1 MPEPEAGVF
10 PVLHCNQEIPCDP
23 CTAVC
28 PNDLIEIDRTDIRLL
43 PAFVPGKSGKGCTG
57 CEKCVAIC
65 PGLAITLV
73 DYRKDAEF
81 PTVAIPF
88 EFLKETLV
96 AGDRVVVEDTDG
108 NPLGRVEV
116 AAVKA
121 LKANDRTVI
130 IKVRAPRAFAKK
142 IAGIRLQPPETSDP
156 LAKYVTRMADDTII
170 CRCER
175 VAAGEIRKLIR
186 EGVRD
191 INEIKA
197 VTRTSMGSCGAKT
210 CTPLLHRLFREE
222 GVPEAEII
230 DQPKRPLFL
239 EVPFGV
245 FAGLDDK
252 KDPHGRE

>member
-1 MPEPEAGVF
+1 M
-10 PVLHCNQEIPCDP
+10 
-23 CTAVC
+23 
-28 PNDLIEIDRTDIRLL
+28 DRTDIRRL
-43 PAFVPGKSGKGCTG
+43 PSFVAEKGGKGCTG

-81 PTVAIPF
+81 PTVAVPF
-88 EFLKETLV
+88 ELLQDTV
-96 AGDRVVVEDTDG
+96 AAGDHVVVEDTDG

-116 AAVKA
+116 GAVKV
-121 LKANDRTVI
+121 LKANDRTVLV
-130 IKVRAPRAFAKK
+130 KVRAPRAFAKK
-142 IAGIRLQPPETSDP
+142 IAGIRIQTPETADP
-156 LAKYVTRMADDTII
+156 LPQYVERTTDDTII

-175 VAAGEIRKLIR
+175 VTAGEIRKLIR

-210 CTPLLHRLFREE
+210 CTPLVHRLFREE
-222 GVPEAEII
+222 GVPESEIV

-239 EVPFGV
+239 EVSLGV
-245 FAGLDDK
+245 FAGRGDEEDG
-252 KDPHGRE
+252 HGRE